1 MFVQKSGNLPITC
14 LSHPFSVVSVETRHC
29 LHGPKA
35 VRLHFTRFT
44 LSFLITWRSVPTYL
58 KSEKHSPAVHA
69 VFGLIIFYSISHFVQ
84 LFDAKRA
91 PCYFDMETKGCPF
104 ASVAK

>member
-1 MFVQKSGNLPITC
+1 MFVQKSGNLL

-35 VRLHFTRFT
+35 VRLYFTRFT
-44 LSFLITWRSVPTYL
+44 LSFLIAWRSVSTYL
-58 KSEKHSPAVHA
+58 KSGKGSPAFHA
-69 VFGLIIFYSISHFVQ
+69 VFGLIMFYSISHFVQ
-84 LFDAKRA
+84 LSDANRA
-91 PCYFDMETKGCPF
+91 PCYFDMERKGYPS